1 MPTTIYIA
9 TSNPGK
15 LREFREAA
23 QSLAVDLQAV
33 PGLETVPPAIED
45 GSTFEQNAR
54 IKAEYYSRLVPSAMV
69 LAEDSGLSVDQL
81 GGAPGVH
88 SARYAAMLH
97 RATGD
102 QAAHQNSQDEDN
114 NRALVS
120 QLERLPA
127 GKIAGKYLCTIA
139 AGRDGRT
146 LATFLGEAHGEVL
159 IDPRGSEGFGYDPY
173 FYFPTLGK
181 TFAELTLEQKR
192 LYSHRGQAF
201 KRFLEWYSRNL

>member
-45 GSTFEQNAR
+45 GITFEQNAR
-54 IKAEYYSRLVPSAMV
+54 IKAEYYSRLVPSAVV